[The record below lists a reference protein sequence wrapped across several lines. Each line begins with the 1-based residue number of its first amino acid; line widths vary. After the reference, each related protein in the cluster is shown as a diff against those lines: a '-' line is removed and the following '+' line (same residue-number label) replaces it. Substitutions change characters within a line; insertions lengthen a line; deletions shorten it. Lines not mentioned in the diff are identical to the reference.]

1 MGKKEKSPLDMILNV
16 YDNLHEAE
24 KKIADFVIGNQA
36 KVVDMIVSELSK
48 SSGVS
53 EATVVRFCKKCG
65 FKGYHHLKIQL
76 AKEMVEEQDRNISNV
91 ISIDNISQSLQ
102 NILANKVE
110 EMKQTISMINAD
122 NLKSILNIIKKSRV
136 IQFVALENSI
146 PIALDAT
153 YKLNQLGIRAVTN
166 TIFETQLALA
176 YTLTS
181 EDTVFVV
188 SSSGASK
195 KLLTLVDIVNQQ
207 GANTICITNHDTS
220 PLALKCKYQL
230 NTYTREKLFLSE
242 YTFTKIPATIIIEI
256 LFLLLVSYKEDA
268 YSCISKHE
276 SSMADD
282 KI

>member
-16 YDNLHEAE
+16 YDNLHDAE

-136 IQFVALENSI
+136 IQFVALGNSI

-153 YKLNQLGIRAVTN
+153 YKFNQLGIRAVTN

-176 YTLTS
+176 YTLTF

-195 KLLTLVDIVNQQ
+195 KLLTLVDIANQQ